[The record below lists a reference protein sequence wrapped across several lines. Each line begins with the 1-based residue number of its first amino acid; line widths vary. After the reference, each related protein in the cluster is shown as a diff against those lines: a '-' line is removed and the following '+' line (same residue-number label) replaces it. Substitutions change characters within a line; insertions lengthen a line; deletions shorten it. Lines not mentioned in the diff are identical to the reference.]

1 MLSSVGGVN
10 LGKMIQKLLSP
21 SAKPHILVVDDD
33 DRLRELLRLFLS
45 KNGFIVTTASGAAQA
60 RGVFESLAYDLMVL
74 DIMMPDETGLELA
87 RSLRK
92 KGLPHVKDIPILFL
106 TARAEASERI
116 EGFETGGD
124 DYLTKPFEPREL
136 LLRINAILRR
146 AQKEAVAAS
155 PLRLGRWIYDAKRGA
170 LCSPDETVRLTD
182 TEAGLMR
189 VLAAQAGAV
198 VSRELLGELSKDG
211 VNDRTID
218 VQVTR
223 LRRKIEG
230 DTRNPRYLIT
240 VRGEGY
246 CLMPDENG

>member
-1 MLSSVGGVN
+1 VWGVN
-10 LGKMIQKLLSP
+10 LEKMTQKPISP
-21 SAKPHILVVDDD
+21 AAKPHILVVDDD

-45 KNGFIVTTASGAAQA
+45 KNGFIVSTAAGAAQA
-60 RGVFESLAYDLMVL
+60 RGIFASLAYDLVVL
-74 DIMMPDETGLELA
+74 DIMMPDESGLDLA

-92 KGLPHVKDIPILFL
+92 KGQPHVKDIPILFL

-116 EGFETGGD
+116 EGFETGCD

-146 AQKEAVAAS
+146 AQKEEVARP
-155 PLRLGRWIYDAKRGA
+155 PLRLGRWLYDAKRGE
-170 LCSPDETVRLTD
+170 LCSQDEVIRLTD

-189 VLAAQAGAV
+189 VLAAEPGAV
-198 VSRELLGELSKDG
+198 VSRELLGELSKES
-211 VNDRTID
+211 VNDRTVD

-246 CLMPDENG
+246 CLMPDDNG